1 MTEPAPVSGPA
12 MMSGPE
18 MAGWARLHPLSPL
31 VRFGRA
37 VGVLLA
43 VGAQR
48 LLWGGDRTGSWIE
61 AAVLGFGVLGGVVF
75 WLVTRWRVH
84 DGELQIETGLFRRQS
99 IRVPL
104 RRIQAIDVVAPL
116 VGRLLGMAEVRVEVA
131 GRGSDHSRLAYLRRD
146 EAWAVRARLLA
157 LAHGLP
163 EETPAPAERPLLVM
177 SNGRLVASAALGV
190 PALLLVA
197 LVVVG
202 VWNPPAL
209 PVVLPMLVGIG
220 AVPVRR
226 IVAEFGL
233 SVAEAPD
240 GLRLRSGLLQTRAE
254 TIPLGRV
261 QAVRW
266 IEPLTWRPFGWCR
279 LEVDVAR
286 QRSGRHGNEGD
297 SARVTRALLPAGSR
311 EQAHQLLARVLPGA
325 SERPPPGSA
334 PPRRA
339 GALTPLSWWALRA
352 WHDERFLVTRSGR
365 LWWTTVLVPLHKA
378 QSVRWRQGPLQRQ
391 LRLATIEI
399 DTAGRN
405 WRAVARCRDAAEAD
419 ELLATL
425 PALARG
431 ATGPPST
438 GSSIPERGGAGHGR
452 ILGRPQ

>member
-1 MTEPAPVSGPA
+1 
-12 MMSGPE
+12 

-37 VGVLLA
+37 VAVLLVA
-43 VGAQR
+43 GVPR
-48 LLWGGDRTGSWIE
+48 LLWSGDRTGGWIE
-61 AAVLGFGVLGGVVF
+61 AAVLGLGVVGGVVF

-84 DGELQIETGLFRRQS
+84 DGELQIETGLIRRQS

-104 RRIQAIDVVAPL
+104 RRVQAVDVVAPL
-116 VGRLLGMAEVRVEVA
+116 MGRLLGMAEVRVEVA
-131 GRGSDHSRLAYLRRD
+131 GRGSGHSRLAYLRQD

-163 EETPAPAERPLLVM
+163 EETPAPAEQSLLVM
-177 SNGRLVASAALGV
+177 SNGRLVASATLGV
-190 PALLLVA
+190 PTLLLVVVVVAVAIGVWSSPALLVA
-197 LVVVG
+197 L
-202 VWNPPAL
+202 PSTL
-209 PVVLPMLVGIG
+209 PVIVGIG

-233 SVAEAPD
+233 TLAEAPD

-286 QRSGRHGNEGD
+286 QRSGRRGDEGD

-311 EQAHQLLARVLPGA
+311 EEARRLLARVLPGA
-325 SERPPPGSA
+325 SECPSPGSA

-339 GALTPLSWWALRA
+339 MLLTPLSWWALRA
-352 WHDERFLVTRSGR
+352 WHDERFVMTRSGR
-365 LWWTTVLVPLHKA
+365 LWWTTVLVPLDKA
-378 QSVRWRQGPLQRQ
+378 QSVRWRQGPLHRR
-391 LRLATIEI
+391 LRLATIEV

-405 WRAVARCRDAAEAD
+405 WRAVARCRDAAEAGD
-419 ELLATL
+419 LLATL
-425 PALARG
+425 PALAHHRRTDE
-431 ATGPPST
+431 ALP
-438 GSSIPERGGAGHGR
+438 
-452 ILGRPQ
+452 

>member
-1 MTEPAPVSGPA
+1 MPA
-12 MMSGPE
+12 
-18 MAGWARLHPLSPL
+18 MAGWTRLHPLSPL

-37 VGVLLA
+37 VGVLLIVVA
-43 VGAQR
+43 PR
-48 LLWGGDRTGSWIE
+48 LLRGEDRTGSWIE
-61 AAVLGFGVLGGVVF
+61 AAVVGLGVVGGVVF

-84 DGELQIETGLFRRQS
+84 DGELQIETGFIRRQS

-116 VGRLLGMAEVRVEVA
+116 MGRLLGMAEVRVEVA
-131 GRGSDHSRLAYLRRD
+131 GRGSGHSRLAYLRHD

-163 EETPAPAERPLLVM
+163 EETPAPAEQPLLVM

-190 PALLLVA
+190 PALLLVVA
-197 LVVVG
+197 VIVAVVIG
-202 VWNPPAL
+202 VRDLPAL
-209 PVVLPMLVGIG
+209 LVALPSMLPVIVGFG
-220 AVPVRR
+220 SVTVSRV
-226 IVAEFGL
+226 VAEFGL
-233 SVAEAPD
+233 AVAEAPD

-286 QRSGRHGNEGD
+286 QRSGRRGNEAD

-311 EQAHQLLARVLPGA
+311 EQAHRLLARVLPGA
-325 SERPPPGSA
+325 SECPPPGSA

-339 GALTPLSWWALRA
+339 MLLAPLSWWALRA
-352 WHDERFLVTRSGR
+352 WHDERFVVTRSGR
-365 LWWTTVLVPLHKA
+365 FWWTTVLVPLDKA
-378 QSVRWRQGPLQRQ
+378 QSVRWRQGPLHRQ

-425 PALARG
+425 PALAHHRR
-431 ATGPPST
+431 TGEVLP
-438 GSSIPERGGAGHGR
+438 
-452 ILGRPQ
+452 

>member
-1 MTEPAPVSGPA
+1 MVSGPE
-12 MMSGPE
+12 SGPE

-37 VGVLLA
+37 VGVLLV
-43 VGAQR
+43 VGAPR

-61 AAVLGFGVLGGVVF
+61 AAVLGFSVLGGVVF

-84 DGELQIETGLFRRQS
+84 DGELQVETGFLRRQS

-131 GRGSDHSRLAYLRRD
+131 GRGSGHSRLAYLRRD

-163 EETPAPAERPLLVM
+163 EETPAPAEQPLLVM
-177 SNGRLVASAALGV
+177 SNGRLVASAALGA
-190 PALLLVA
+190 PALLLV
-197 LVVVG
+197 VVVAVVIG
-202 VWNPPAL
+202 MWNSPVLPVAL
-209 PVVLPMLVGIG
+209 PSVLPVLIGVGS
-220 AVPVRR
+220 VTVRR

-233 SVAEAPD
+233 TVAEAPD

-286 QRSGRHGNEGD
+286 QRSGRRGNEGD

-339 GALTPLSWWALRA
+339 VALTPLSWWALRA

-365 LWWTTVLVPLHKA
+365 LRWTTVLVPLHKA
-378 QSVRWRQGPLQRQ
+378 QSVRWRQGPLQRY

-405 WRAVARCRDAAEAD
+405 WRAAARCRDAAEAD
-419 ELLATL
+419 ELLTTL

-431 ATGPPST
+431 VTGPL
-438 GSSIPERGGAGHGR
+438 GSSTPERGGAGHGR